1 MIANAVDT
9 RADHFLP
16 SVGLLM
22 GDEYCELPRMAGQ
35 ISSAIHDFP
44 IISQFRP
51 ESGTQ
56 VLAVLSFIHLKIKRN
71 P

>member
-9 RADHFLP
+9 RADHFLQ

-22 GDEYCELPRMAGQ
+22 DDKHCKLPHMAGQ
-35 ISSAIHDFP
+35 TSSAIQDFP

-51 ESGTQ
+51 EFGTQ
-56 VLAVLSFIHLKIKRN
+56 VLAVLSFTHFKIKRN